1 VTAADQDLVAGPAI
15 AARPAWLPLAV
26 IASAQFLIALD
37 YSIVYV
43 ALPSIAKD
51 LRMDPATAQWV
62 ISAYA
67 VLFAGLLAVG
77 GRLSD
82 RVGARRLF
90 VCASL
95 AFAVA
100 SAVGG
105 AAGSGTML
113 LLARGTQGV
122 AAALLQPAVL
132 GLIGITFPAGPQR
145 TRALAVWG
153 SVGAT
158 GLVAGAVLGGLLT
171 TASWRLTVLVAVPV
185 AAACAFGALA
195 WIPRDRARRGP
206 GVPYL
211 ASALGS
217 GAVLTLALGLTFAAD
232 RGWTAAA
239 TVDCLT
245 AAAVIFA
252 GFLVWERQS
261 TNVLVSQALRRA
273 GSIRIGAVATALYM
287 TSAGSE
293 FYLITLLMQSAR
305 GYSALAAG
313 LGFVPLAAAITGGNA
328 LAGRAM
334 RTTPATTV
342 LWMSFLVLALGLVLL
357 VIPSGNGSYST
368 DLLPGLVV
376 SGLGHGGTYTA
387 MFVVGTRD
395 VGAGEQGAAGGL
407 LTTSQYLA
415 GSVAVA
421 VFTLVLGRTPGGAD
435 FDWAFSCAAVAALLG
450 AAVCAVYGSRTRGV
464 RECPPGSA

>member
-1 VTAADQDLVAGPAI
+1 VIAAAQELAADRAGSARHRRIVLTLI
-15 AARPAWLPLAV
+15 AA
-26 IASAQFLIALD
+26 AQFLIALD

-43 ALPSIAKD
+43 ALPSIAHD
-51 LRMDPATAQWV
+51 LGLDPATAQWV

-82 RVGARRLF
+82 RLGARRLF
-90 VCASL
+90 VFASVV
-95 AFAVA
+95 FALA

-105 AAGSGTML
+105 AADGAIML
-113 LLARGTQGV
+113 LVARGAQGV

-132 GLIGITFPAGPQR
+132 GLIGITFSAGPER

-158 GLVAGAVLGGLLT
+158 GLVTGAVLGGLLT
-171 TASWRLTVLVAVPV
+171 TLSWRLTVLVAVPIAV
-185 AAACAFGALA
+185 ACALGAAA
-195 WIPRDRARRGP
+195 WIPREGARRGP

-217 GAVLTLALGLTFAAD
+217 GTVLTLALGLTFAAD
-232 RGWTAAA
+232 RGWRAGSTVYCLVAAG
-239 TVDCLT
+239 
-245 AAAVIFA
+245 VIFSV
-252 GFLVWERQS
+252 FLIWERQS
-261 TNVLVSQALRRA
+261 GNVLVSHALRRA
-273 GSIRIGAVATALYM
+273 TSIRIGAVATALYM

-293 FYLITLLMQSAR
+293 FYLITLQMQSVR
-305 GYSALAAG
+305 GYPALAAG
-313 LGFVPLAAAITGGNA
+313 LGFVPLAVAITVGNA

-334 RTTPATTV
+334 RTVRAATV
-342 LWMSFLVLALGLVLL
+342 LWVSFLVLGFGLLLL
-357 VIPSGNGSYST
+357 VFPAGGGPYLT
-368 DLLPGLVV
+368 DLLPGLLV

-395 VGAGEQGAAGGL
+395 VAREEQGAAGGL

-415 GSVAVA
+415 GAVAVA
-421 VFTLVLGRTPGGAD
+421 VFTIVLGRTPGGAA
-435 FDWAFSCAAVAALLG
+435 FDTAFSCAAIAAVLG
-450 AAVCAVYGSRTRGV
+450 AAICASYSSRARGG
-464 RECPPGSA
+464 RECPHGSA